1 MDTGGRG
8 WGKVVVGEGV
18 SRLDRE
24 PATFIMLKLI
34 RQSQGEWGG
43 GFWERTPT
51 QPRSE
56 RVAARL
62 TSPLQGGGG
71 RPYGPYGGGSV
82 RSRRGEVGV
91 RVRIWNSPRPFRYP

>member
-51 QPRSE
+51 QPSSK

-71 RPYGPYGGGSV
+71 RPYGPYGGGSE
-82 RSRRGEVGV
+82 RSHRGEAGERGRDWV
-91 RVRIWNSPRPFRYP
+91 SPIPCLY